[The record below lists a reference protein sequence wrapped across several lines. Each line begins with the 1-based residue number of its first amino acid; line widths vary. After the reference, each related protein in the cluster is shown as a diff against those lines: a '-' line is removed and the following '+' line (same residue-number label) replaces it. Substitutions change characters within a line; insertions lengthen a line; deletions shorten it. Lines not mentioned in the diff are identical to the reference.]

1 DAQRTWSP
9 TGSAIAF
16 VSDRFEGNRDVFTKS
31 LGTGYV
37 TRLTMSPA
45 DDVQPAW
52 SPDGAHIAFA
62 SLRTGVMNIF
72 EVPSAGGTVS
82 RLTDSTTG
90 SYQYPSWSPTGAD
103 FVMSGP
109 PPSSSPSPSPSD
121 GEPTTGL
128 LAIGTGD
135 LQGASQPGRYGLV
148 ILNAWDYRQIPALK
162 AANPGIKVLVYK
174 DMSSTRSYDCSGG
187 QDDALL
193 PTGV

>member
-1 DAQRTWSP
+1 MVIGRRSTGSHNPPSHRSARGGGSTATLIVVAYIAATLGLFPTAGATSDGHLQSSLQSDPELTSIVTLRIDGDAVQAIVSGSHDIQPTWSP

-16 VSDRFEGNRDVFTKS
+16 VSDRFEWNRDLFTKS

-72 EVPSAGGTVS
+72 EVPSSGGTVS

-103 FVMSGP
+103 FV
-109 PPSSSPSPSPSD
+109 
-121 GEPTTGL
+121 
-128 LAIGTGD
+128 
-135 LQGASQPGRYGLV
+135 
-148 ILNAWDYRQIPALK
+148 
-162 AANPGIKVLVYK
+162 
-174 DMSSTRSYDCSGG
+174 
-187 QDDALL
+187 
-193 PTGV
+193 